1 MVFVMPEVMTA
12 PLSIFTDIVA
22 GSTPESSSVTVH
34 VIAGL
39 LFVIVAPAVGAVIV
53 IVGATFSFTLSCKL
67 VPSVASVA
75 SFVTLLPAVS
85 VAVTV
90 TG

>member
-1 MVFVMPEVMTA
+1 MPEVMTA
-12 PLSIFTDIVA
+12 PLSIFIEIVA
-22 GSTPESSSVTVH
+22 GSTPESSSVTIH

-39 LFVIVAPAVGAVIV
+39 LLIIVAPAVGVVILMF
-53 IVGATFSFTLSCKL
+53 GATFSFTLSCKL
-67 VPSVASVA
+67 VPSVASAA
-75 SFVTLLPAVS
+75 SLLTLLPAVS